1 MVILIAF
8 LMLADII
15 VLAETNGLNY
25 KNNKYYRY
33 LLFNGFIVFMYF
45 FNLTI
50 LSVMLIL
57 GKIKNMIICNK
68 NKIMEE

>member
-1 MVILIAF
+1 MSYLLAILIAF

-45 FNLTI
+45 LNFTI

-57 GKIKNMIICNK
+57 GKIKKHDNMQ
-68 NKIMEE
+68 